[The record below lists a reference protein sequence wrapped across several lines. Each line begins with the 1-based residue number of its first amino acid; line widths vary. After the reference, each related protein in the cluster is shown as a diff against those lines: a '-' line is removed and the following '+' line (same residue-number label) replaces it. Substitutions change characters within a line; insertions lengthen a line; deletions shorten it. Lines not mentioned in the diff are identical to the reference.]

1 MGNKHTLFFIIFI
14 SALFSS
20 CSSESPDLEIGFM
33 EGKVSIGPLCPV
45 ETDPPNPDC
54 QPDEDTYKAWPI
66 AVYRATDTRKMLNI
80 IPDAEG
86 NYIVDL
92 PEGRYIV
99 DLETEHRFDKNLPAI
114 VDISPAKTLIL
125 NIEIDTGIR

>member
-1 MGNKHTLFFIIFI
+1 MGIKHTLFFIVFLSSFI
-14 SALFSS
+14 WS
-20 CSSESPDLEIGFM
+20 CDSESPDLEIGFM

-45 ETDPPNPDC
+45 ESDPPNPDC
-54 QPDEDTYKAWPI
+54 QPDEDTYNDWPI
-66 AVYRATDTRKMLNI
+66 AVYRATDTRKVLNI

-99 DLETEHRFDKNLPAI
+99 DLEIEHRFDKNLPAI